1 MVVRVIIKHNDS
13 KSINYTFT
21 KDEARLKFPKH
32 FIETVYNFCQLVT
45 NYLYENNQ
53 QKSLRGHIFTV
64 SDKFVLNLKD
74 SNKTRHLIYTF
85 VGNDKELMEIKNGK
99 Q

>member
-1 MVVRVIIKHNDS
+1 MVVRAIIKHNDS

-45 NYLYENNQ
+45 NYLYEIPAR
-53 QKSLRGHIFTV
+53 KMLG
-64 SDKFVLNLKD
+64 L
-74 SNKTRHLIYTF
+74 
-85 VGNDKELMEIKNGK
+85 
-99 Q
+99 